1 MFPKSGKFLPYC
13 TSGHDTSLLCIVMSQ
28 AADPQMCLELYWL
41 YQGPSFPDFSENI
54 ANEVLSD
61 TVFIK
66 ALVTLKIITI
76 SRYTRKDYFVHTLQK
91 IAALPEPIFKKL
103 AKIQQHSVQITHI
116 YFHPHCTINVERVD
130 IKLFAN

>member
-1 MFPKSGKFLPYC
+1 MTQY
-13 TSGHDTSLLCIVMSQ
+13 
-28 AADPQMCLELYWL
+28 
-41 YQGPSFPDFSENI
+41 
-54 ANEVLSD
+54 

-116 YFHPHCTINVERVD
+116 DFHPHRTINVERVD